1 MSIPSGLGE
10 LAGLGELGSAR
21 LAALLFELASQLH
34 LERTHRLALEVAL
47 ARRGLVTPADIEA
60 AAENEAFRQKSS
72 EAADLAVRK
81 LLRVLS
87 ESPDERA
94 PLRAEVPPAAE
105 ASPAAI
111 VGDV

>member
-1 MSIPSGLGE
+1 MSIPSGFGE
-10 LAGLGELGSAR
+10 LDNAR
-21 LAALLFELASQLH
+21 LAALLFEVASQLH
-34 LERTHRLALEVAL
+34 LERAHRLALEAAL
-47 ARRGLVTPADIEA
+47 VSRGLVTPADIEA

-94 PLRAEVPPAAE
+94 PLRAEVPPTAEVPPAAE

-111 VGDV
+111 DGDV

>member
-1 MSIPSGLGE
+1 MSIPSELGE
-10 LAGLGELGSAR
+10 LDNAR

-34 LERTHRLALEVAL
+34 LERTHRLALEAAL
-47 ARRGLVTPADIEA
+47 VRRGLVTLADIEA
-60 AAENEAFRQKSS
+60 AAENEAFRKKSS

-94 PLRAEVPPAAE
+94 PLRAEVSPTAEVPPAAE